1 VKQGVWVHNSYPI
14 FVEVVV
20 KINQQHLEAVH
31 DGIREK
37 TQLWV
42 DGLITDLEYTN
53 ALSLVSNEFAKYEI
67 AGLIDPATGLRYD

>member
-1 VKQGVWVHNSYPI
+1 MKVTQ
-14 FVEVVV
+14 E
-20 KINQQHLEAVH
+20 QLEAVH

-42 DGLITDLEYTN
+42 DGLITDLEYTS
-53 ALSLVSNEFAKYEI
+53 ALSLVSIELATYEI

>member
-1 VKQGVWVHNSYPI
+1 MKQGVWVHNSYPI

-42 DGLITDLEYTN
+42 DGLITDLEYTS
-53 ALSLVSNEFAKYEI
+53 ALALVSNEFAKYEI

>member
-31 DGIREK
+31 NGIREK

-42 DGLITDLEYTN
+42 DGLITDLEYTS
-53 ALSLVSNEFAKYEI
+53 ALALVSIEFAKYEI

>member
-1 VKQGVWVHNSYPI
+1 MKQGVWVHNSYPI

-42 DGLITDLEYTN
+42 DGLITDLEYTS
-53 ALSLVSNEFAKYEI
+53 ALALVSNEFAKYEI
-67 AGLIDPATGLRYD
+67 AGLLDPATGLRYD